1 MIYSVVLTDL
11 LVGVFSVLPDLVQ
24 RFTIQWLAGEAMCK
38 IVRFGMVNITI
49 KNFSIFYF
57 LPETLD
63 LFQTISSSKKKT
75 KQNKVKPAPDGKS
88 VYNDYSPN
96 NLNQSWYVAYVV

>member
-1 MIYSVVLTDL
+1 
-11 LVGVFSVLPDLVQ
+11 
-24 RFTIQWLAGEAMCK
+24 
-38 IVRFGMVNITI
+38 MVNITI

-63 LFQTISSSKKKT
+63 LFQTISSSQKKP